1 MWITRRFLARIAV
14 LTPVVVVMSAAS
26 IVAQETATPS
36 SGSALNDLLGLNG
49 ENMGAPLRALAIVT
63 IFGVVPSAVLLTTCF
78 PRILVVLCFLR
89 RALGTQD
96 LPPNMVVFG
105 LSLLLTGAVM
115 LPVWRE
121 VYETAYV
128 PLVEEKTMTAEE
140 AFHAAEV
147 PVKAFMLDRTLHS
160 DLALMADISGYP
172 DTTRLEDLSIFTVLP
187 AFVLSE
193 MKLAFQMGF
202 LLFLPFLLIDLLVS
216 AVLVSMGMIML
227 PPVLVSLPLKILVFV
242 LVDGWGLRIVP

>member
-89 RALGTQD
+89 RALGT
-96 LPPNMVVFG
+96 
-105 LSLLLTGAVM
+105 
-115 LPVWRE
+115 
-121 VYETAYV
+121 
-128 PLVEEKTMTAEE
+128 
-140 AFHAAEV
+140 
-147 PVKAFMLDRTLHS
+147 
-160 DLALMADISGYP
+160 
-172 DTTRLEDLSIFTVLP
+172 
-187 AFVLSE
+187 
-193 MKLAFQMGF
+193 
-202 LLFLPFLLIDLLVS
+202 
-216 AVLVSMGMIML
+216 
-227 PPVLVSLPLKILVFV
+227 
-242 LVDGWGLRIVP
+242 